1 MQVFSP
7 FNVFCTLPVMAIYN
21 QNYTSSPAGQEQEA
35 VVPLSDQDHRGRRIT
50 GEGLHIHQGG
60 CLASVGSME
69 KTGFAML
76 ASGFAS

>member
-1 MQVFSP
+1 
-7 FNVFCTLPVMAIYN
+7 MAIYN
-21 QNYTSSPAGQEQEA
+21 QNYTSSPAQQEQE
-35 VVPLSDQDHRGRRIT
+35 VVVLPAGGKDQDHRGGRIT

-76 ASGFAS
+76 VSGFAS